1 MLLAVADSGGEK
13 WVKQM
18 RTGQEKARE
27 ALTQVQKVVLGKRK
41 QVEEIF
47 LAFLADGHVLL
58 EDIPGVGKT
67 TLAKAF
73 ARVLG
78 LDYRRIQF
86 TPDVMASD
94 LTGFSVYSREKEEF
108 VYQPGNVFCNLLLA
122 DELNRTSPKTQSAL
136 LEAME
141 ERQCTAEGITRKVP
155 SPFLVIATQNPF
167 GSAGTWGLPEAQT
180 DRFLIALSMGYPD
193 FESELA
199 LIKADRTAGKAE
211 GLPTVLDSGL
221 VLAMQEEVRRIRMGD
236 KAARYLLGLVTAT
249 REHPQ
254 LCRGAGPRASIALAG
269 MARAAAW
276 MSGRDYVVPEDVKEQ
291 FGYVVGHRI
300 VPDTAAGTGY
310 SDRGQIIDEI
320 LNQVRIPFV

>member
-1 MLLAVADSGGEK
+1 MG
-13 WVKQM
+13 
-18 RTGQEKARE
+18 TGREKAEE
-27 ALTQVQKVVLGKRK
+27 ALAQVQRVVLGKRK

-86 TPDVMASD
+86 TPDVLASD

-122 DELNRTSPKTQSAL
+122 DELNRTSPKTQAAL
-136 LEAME
+136 LEVME

-155 SPFLVIATQNPF
+155 SPFLVIATENPL
-167 GSAGTWGLPEAQT
+167 GSAGTWGLPEGQA
-180 DRFLIALSMGYPD
+180 DRFLVSLSMGYPD

-199 LIKADRTAGKAE
+199 LVQAMGTGREVEK
-211 GLPTVLDSGL
+211 LPAVLDREALLG
-221 VLAMQEEVRRIRMGD
+221 MQEEVRLVRMGD
-236 KAARYLLGLVTAT
+236 KAARYLLELVTAT

-254 LCRGAGPRASIALAG
+254 LRRGAGPRASIALAG
-269 MARAAAW
+269 AARAAAW
-276 MSGRDYVVPEDVKEQ
+276 MDGRDYVVPEDVKGQ

-300 VPDTAAGTGY
+300 VPDRATGAEN
-310 SDRGQIIDEI
+310 SEKQMIIDEI
-320 LNQVRIPFV
+320 LDKTKAPFISSRNLPAENGGF

>member
-1 MLLAVADSGGEK
+1 ME
-13 WVKQM
+13 
-18 RTGQEKARE
+18 TGREKAEE
-27 ALTQVQKVVLGKRK
+27 ALAQVQRVVLGKRK
-41 QVEEIF
+41 QIEEIF

-108 VYQPGNVFCNLLLA
+108 VYQPGSVFCNLLLA

-155 SPFLVIATQNPF
+155 SPFLVIATQNPL

-193 FESELA
+193 FGSELA
-199 LIKADRTAGKAE
+199 LIKGAGTGKEAE
-211 GLPTVLDSGL
+211 RLPAVLDGGIL
-221 VLAMQEEVRRIRMGD
+221 LGMQEEVRRVRIGD
-236 KAARYLLGLVTAT
+236 KAARYLLELVTAT
-249 REHPQ
+249 REHPR
-254 LCRGAGPRASIALAG
+254 LCRGAGPRASLALAG
-269 MARAAAW
+269 IARAAAW
-276 MSGRDYVVPEDVKEQ
+276 MDGRDYVVPEDVRGQ

-300 VPDTAAGTGY
+300 AADVASGTGH
-310 SDRGQIIDEI
+310 SGKEQIIDEI
-320 LNQVRIPFV
+320 IENIKLPFV

>member
-1 MLLAVADSGGEK
+1 
-13 WVKQM
+13 M
-18 RTGQEKARE
+18 RAGREKAEE
-27 ALTQVQKVVLGKRK
+27 ALEQVQRVVFGKRK
-41 QVEEIF
+41 QIEEIF

-73 ARVLG
+73 AQVLG

-122 DELNRTSPKTQSAL
+122 DELNRTPPKTQSAL

-141 ERQCTAEGITRKVP
+141 ERQCTAEGINRQVP
-155 SPFLVIATQNPF
+155 SPFLVIATQNPM

-193 FESELA
+193 FESELI
-199 LIKADRTAGKAE
+199 LIKEAGTGKE
-211 GLPTVLDSGL
+211 SENLSVVLDSQTL
-221 VLAMQEEVRRIRMGD
+221 LKMQEEVRRVRIGD
-236 KAARYLLGLVTAT
+236 KVAQYLLDLVTAT
-249 REHPQ
+249 RRHPQ
-254 LCRGAGPRASIALAG
+254 LRSGASPRASLALARI
-269 MARAAAW
+269 ARAAAW
-276 MSGRDYVVPEDVKEQ
+276 MAGRDYVVPDDVKGQ
-291 FGYVVGHRI
+291 FGYVTGHRI
-300 VPDTAAGTGY
+300 VPDTVSGTG
-310 SDRGQIIDEI
+310 DLEKQKIIDEI
-320 LNQVRIPFV
+320 LNEVRIPFVEGKKE